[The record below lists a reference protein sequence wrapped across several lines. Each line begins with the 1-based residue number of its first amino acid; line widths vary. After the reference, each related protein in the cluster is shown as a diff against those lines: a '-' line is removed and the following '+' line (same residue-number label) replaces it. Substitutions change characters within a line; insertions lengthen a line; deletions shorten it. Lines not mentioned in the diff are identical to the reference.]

1 MYRYKDD
8 ELQVMIV
15 HPSGENNKNAA
26 WSLPKG
32 EVDKGENTIQAAAR
46 ELKEETG
53 LERETTQLESLG
65 SSTYKNRRKEVHA
78 FATEFT
84 EKKVPGPISWEIDQ
98 IRFFNTEDAKELL
111 HEGQKI
117 FVDRLKKHLKG

>member
-1 MYRYKDD
+1 
-8 ELQVMIV
+8 MIV
-15 HPSGENNKNAA
+15 HPSGKSNKNAD

-53 LERETTQLESLG
+53 VEVETTRLESLG
-65 SSTYKNRRKEVHA
+65 SSVYKNKRKEVHA
-78 FATEFT
+78 FTTEFT
-84 EKKVPGPISWEIDQ
+84 DDKMPNPPSWEVDQ
-98 IRFFNTEDAKELL
+98 IEFFNTEKAKELL

-117 FVDRLKKHLKG
+117 FVDRLKKHLKGDT